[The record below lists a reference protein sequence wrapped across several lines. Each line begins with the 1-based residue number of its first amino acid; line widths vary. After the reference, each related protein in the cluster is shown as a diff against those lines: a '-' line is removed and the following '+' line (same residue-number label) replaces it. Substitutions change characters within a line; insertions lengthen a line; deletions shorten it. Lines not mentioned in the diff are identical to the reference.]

1 VIVQS
6 AVEYAATTARPRLQV
21 AIRGKAEE
29 EELHAQPAR

>member
-1 VIVQS
+1 MVQS

-29 EELHAQPAR
+29 ELHAQPAR